1 MSDNSPKSSTVS
13 AETGAVL
20 SLDEFIAHS
29 QAVADTMALEDAER
43 KAQQAAEDEQ
53 AALALLERAW
63 EVLGP
68 RAAPMLKPMFAFQ
81 SASRKRTGDI
91 TAICEGTLNGLPTCL
106 KVSGMSGGQTV
117 SITLFVPLLSISDWQ
132 YVKSFP
138 MQPDDEIGLAYWLT
152 NQKTH
157 AQHFLA
163 KRAEET
169 ERLRQEAEAWLARYA
184 AGEYGDVWL
193 ESLLAKEY
201 EKRVPG
207 TMARVA
213 ELRPARQ
220 ARIETS
226 KRLAALTNAAK
237 QAVSDACRARQ
248 AERDQVAINNRALLD
263 NFKAAHPDVFGPIA
277 LWHVEYAALA
287 IDETGEHIAT
297 LYHAWSLLAYPN
309 DLGYWRILRR
319 PGEITWTRLNNVVAV
334 TERPQVTLDE
344 VGAHLR
350 WIEGA
355 NTSVSLN
362 PTLPAETV
370 DWWKVTLEALLTP
383 LPDYVD
389 ANSAERAYMLEHAAD
404 HDLTSS
410 DVANHLEIPF

>member
-1 MSDNSPKSSTVS
+1 MSDNSPQSPTVS
-13 AETGAVL
+13 AETGAAL
-20 SLDEFIAHS
+20 SLDEFIAHN
-29 QAVADTMALEDAER
+29 QAVADAMALEDAER

-53 AALALLERAW
+53 AARALLDKAW
-63 EVLGP
+63 EVFGS
-68 RAAPMLKPMFAFQ
+68 RVAPMLKQIFAF
-81 SASRKRTGDI
+81 SSVARKKGGEL
-91 TAICEGTLNGLPTCL
+91 TAICEGVLNGLPALL
-106 KVSGMSGGQTV
+106 KVSGMPQSQV
-117 SITLFVPLLSISDWQ
+117 VAIRLVPGTSESDWTYTRSLPMEPADELYLAHWLVRQ
-132 YVKSFP
+132 KKSA
-138 MQPDDEIGLAYWLT
+138 ETYSAALARDNARLSVE
-152 NQKTH
+152 
-157 AQHFLA
+157 
-163 KRAEET
+163 AEE
-169 ERLRQEAEAWLARYA
+169 WLARYA
-184 AGEYGDVWL
+184 AGQYDAMWL

-309 DLGYWRILRR
+309 ELGYWRILRR